1 MLTFQRFF
9 WHTKCVHA
17 KNNNSK
23 QQTYL
28 GLIVVQKSYMG
39 LSKKIIN
46 LNNSRH
52 ENIHFV
58 QLLIPMGRLL
68 AIVNHHPYVFFGA
81 GGQPW
86 NHWLRE
92 RLHNLHWDVVL
103 WTQQLIHRLLIYTSN
118 IFLHNFYRMQNIYSN
133 VVCMR
138 FSMGALCRHR

>member
-9 WHTKCVHA
+9 LAYKMRTRQ
-17 KNNNSK
+17 K
-23 QQTYL
+23 QQQTTYL

-58 QLLIPMGRLL
+58 QADSNGQVTGYSEPSS
-68 AIVNHHPYVFFGA
+68 HVFFGA

-86 NHWLRE
+86 NH
-92 RLHNLHWDVVL
+92 
-103 WTQQLIHRLLIYTSN
+103 
-118 IFLHNFYRMQNIYSN
+118 
-133 VVCMR
+133 
-138 FSMGALCRHR
+138 